1 MASLALPLFLGA
13 SGISQ
18 AGEAALGDTETEEWS
33 QGRGQGQRGG
43 GGDRA
48 QALPAES
55 TDRPPPP
62 DSHASPGTPMGCCAT
77 FCLSLCGL
85 SLLCVHATLGSLC
98 LWGSGEAG
106 LSRPP
111 GKQWLRSKFSSDLSP
126 PDSS

>member
-33 QGRGQGQRGG
+33 QGRGQGQRGE

-55 TDRPPPP
+55 TDSPPT
-62 DSHASPGTPMGCCAT
+62 DSHASPGTQWVAVQPSACHCVVCH
-77 FCLSLCGL
+77 FC
-85 SLLCVHATLGSLC
+85 VYMQ
-98 LWGSGEAG
+98 
-106 LSRPP
+106 P
-111 GKQWLRSKFSSDLSP
+111 
-126 PDSS
+126 

>member
-55 TDRPPPP
+55 TDRPPPQTR
-62 DSHASPGTPMGCCAT
+62 TPPQVPNG
-77 FCLSLCGL
+77 
-85 SLLCVHATLGSLC
+85 LLCNLLPVTVWSVTSVCTCNLRLFVSVGLRRSRAVQA
-98 LWGSGEAG
+98 SG
-106 LSRPP
+106 
-111 GKQWLRSKFSSDLSP
+111 
-126 PDSS
+126 

>member
-62 DSHASPGTPMGCCAT
+62 DSHASPGTQWVAVQPSACHCVVCH
-77 FCLSLCGL
+77 FC
-85 SLLCVHATLGSLC
+85 VYMQ
-98 LWGSGEAG
+98 
-106 LSRPP
+106 P
-111 GKQWLRSKFSSDLSP
+111 
-126 PDSS
+126 

>member
-55 TDRPPPP
+55 TDSPPPQTR
-62 DSHASPGTPMGCCAT
+62 TPPQVPQWVAVQPSACHCVVCH
-77 FCLSLCGL
+77 FC
-85 SLLCVHATLGSLC
+85 VYMQ
-98 LWGSGEAG
+98 
-106 LSRPP
+106 P
-111 GKQWLRSKFSSDLSP
+111 
-126 PDSS
+126 